1 MTIPKIIHQ
10 IWIGPKTPPVKF
22 MNTWKHKHETEGFQY
37 IRWTEEEIK
46 KRGFKTQLQN
56 KINDMEEINGKAD
69 ILRWEIL
76 YEYGGFF
83 TDADAYCIE
92 PITPLIETYK
102 AFAGYENEKVRGSG
116 WAPNGQYNDVLA
128 STHPLIATGTMAFP
142 PKHELPKLAIEWI
155 KNNDV
160 KVSSTGKR
168 AWRTVGPGLLTR
180 LYWSKK
186 WEDITILPSYYFL
199 PKHVSGIE
207 YMGPEKI
214 YAYQEWGST
223 KQNYNN
229 MNNINLPANYIKPT
243 KIINIII
250 SSHDAK
256 AHEISS
262 ILQYIIKHFNTD
274 MFFKIIWINDNSDI
288 IHTKLLQKYIQE
300 HENKYR
306 FVEFI
311 YSKNNTT
318 LGKEYTINEKNK
330 LGDVSWAIDIRN
342 NNITYL

>member
-10 IWIGPKTPPVKF
+10 IWIGPKTPPIKF
-22 MNTWKHKHETEGFQY
+22 MDTWKNKHKNDGFEY

-46 KRGFKTQLQN
+46 KRGFKTQLQH
-56 KINDMEEINGKAD
+56 KIDDMSEINGKAD

-92 PITPLIETYK
+92 SITPLIETYK
-102 AFAGYENEKVRGSG
+102 AFVGYENERIRNAG
-116 WAPNGQYNDVLA
+116 WAPIGFYDDVLA
-128 STHPLIATGTMAFP
+128 PTNPLIATGTMAFP

-155 KNNDV
+155 KNNDISV
-160 KVSSTGKR
+160 QRLRKR

-186 WEDITILPSYYFL
+186 WEDITILPSHYFL
-199 PKHVSGIE
+199 PIHASGLE
-207 YMGPEKI
+207 YKGPGKI

-223 KQNYNN
+223 KESYDN
-229 MNNINLPANYIKPT
+229 MNYVNLPSQFNKPEQT
-243 KIINIII
+243 VNIVI

-256 AHEISS
+256 AHEIISA
-262 ILQYIIKHFNTD
+262 LQYITRHFDIKIFV
-274 MFFKIIWINDNSDI
+274 KIKWINDNSNI
-288 IHTKLLQKYIQE
+288 FHTTLLQKYIQE

-330 LGDVSWAIDIRN
+330 LNNIAWAVDIRN
-342 NNITYL
+342 NIVTNF